1 MTMIHTS
8 LLVVCEFVWM
18 KTCYSVQIL
27 YHPPWV
33 LHSSSSPFQFFTIP
47 HFSAIFFS
55 ARHSSPIFLPP
66 LPSLPLWNC
75 AIYSPPPLSPTHF
88 SRFFF
93 PFKIYFLFLRINC
106 TVLYS
111 GINSWNT
118 VTVNNLLSVW
128 EKASAAPI
136 CRGLESS
143 LPVVGHLVFT
153 EKLFRR
159 AWISLICFPER
170 VGSTK
175 RELVTYTVVSKQSIY
190 S

>member
-1 MTMIHTS
+1 MLFCTNSLPPTLSPALFFFSVSVFHDPPLLCYFLLRPTLFSHLSPSSSLFASVKLCDLLPPPPPPFPNS
-8 LLVVCEFVWM
+8 LL
-18 KTCYSVQIL
+18 
-27 YHPPWV
+27 
-33 LHSSSSPFQFFTIP
+33 
-47 HFSAIFFS
+47 A
-55 ARHSSPIFLPP
+55 
-66 LPSLPLWNC
+66 
-75 AIYSPPPLSPTHF
+75 
-88 SRFFF
+88 FFF

-190 S
+190 SWVLACIISIMLF